1 MSEFADELNGGL
13 QRESLEWIVRL
24 TSGQATAS
32 DAEALAAWKARSPA
46 HVTAFED
53 ALRLRQALQLA
64 GKEYV
69 ARQSGNVNI
78 HSLAPRARHS
88 FNRRAVL
95 GGAVAATV
103 AGGVMLTR
111 PPLGLWPSFAELTAD
126 YRTATGEQ
134 RRITLAHGVSVQLNT
149 QTALSVS
156 PQTGGPTIT
165 LVSGE
170 AVFHADLDHAAQLTV
185 VAGNS
190 TVVASRANF
199 NVLHEKGGG
208 CVTCLDGMVAVRR
221 LGGSVTLNSGQQLA
235 YAASEPG
242 TVASVNRAQVAAWQE
257 GLLVFHDM
265 PFSQM
270 VHEINRYRS
279 GKVILADD
287 ALAKK
292 RFNGVFHV
300 GRLDGMVPA
309 IQRLGVRVRELPG
322 GIVLLG

>member
-1 MSEFADELNGGL
+1 MSEFADELNGSL
-13 QRESLEWIVRL
+13 RRESLEWIVRL
-24 TSGQATAS
+24 TSGQATTT
-32 DAEALAAWKARSPA
+32 DAKALADWKARSPA

-53 ALRLRQALQLA
+53 ALRLRRALQQA

-69 ARQSGNVNI
+69 SGQAGNVL
-78 HSLAPRARHS
+78 SLAPRTRHA

-95 GGAVAATV
+95 GGAVAASV

-134 RRITLAHGVSVQLNT
+134 RRITLARGVSLQMNT

-156 PQTGGPTIT
+156 SQTNGATIT

-170 AVFHADLDHAAQLTV
+170 AVFHTDLDHAAQLTV
-185 VAGNS
+185 VAGNTS
-190 TVVASRANF
+190 VVATRANF
-199 NVLHEKGGG
+199 NILHENGGG
-208 CVTCLDGMVAVRR
+208 CVTCLNGAVAVRR
-221 LGGSVTLNSGQQLA
+221 LGDSVTLNAGQQLA
-235 YAASEPG
+235 YASGEPG
-242 TVASVNRAQVAAWQE
+242 VVASINRAQVAAWQH
-257 GLLVFHDM
+257 GLLVFRDT

-309 IQRLGVRVRELPG
+309 IQQLGVRVRELPG